1 MDLTSFFDFTSAPD
15 LSGFPTQIQLHL
27 LTLYIVA
34 KAIGALYSSIRNGG
48 GLKRIM
54 TSFWLGE
61 NLPKPVNQDYKA
73 ELSKPTI
80 PTDSLSQ
87 P

>member
-1 MDLTSFFDFTSAPD
+1 MDLTSFLDFTSAPD
-15 LSGFPTQIQLHL
+15 LSGLPTQIQLHL

-61 NLPKPVNQDYKA
+61 NLPKAVNADYKVA
-73 ELSKPTI
+73 MSTPPFPDSKP
-80 PTDSLSQ
+80 PSS
-87 P
+87 